1 MKLTKS
7 KLKRIIQEEIQ
18 NVMSEQIGSLDPG
31 VDINTFAQKMAPVL
45 EQAGFSLCNPHALYK
60 IVGGNP
66 NVDPQEVV
74 KLLNSI
80 RRQLTNECSQEYGVA
95 NKLSGGTDI
104 DF

>member
-45 EQAGFSLCNPHALYK
+45 EQAGYDVELTSLSAA
-60 IVGGNP
+60 
-66 NVDPQEVV
+66 D
-74 KLLNSI
+74 
-80 RRQLTNECSQEYGVA
+80 
-95 NKLSGGTDI
+95 
-104 DF
+104 